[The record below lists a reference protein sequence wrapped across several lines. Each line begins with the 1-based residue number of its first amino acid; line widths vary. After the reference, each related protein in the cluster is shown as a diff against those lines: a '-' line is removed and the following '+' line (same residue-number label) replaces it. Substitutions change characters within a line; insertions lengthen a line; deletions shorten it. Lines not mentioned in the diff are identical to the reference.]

1 MKKEIIVYTTSTCK
15 YCTELKEELNK
26 EKISFTEKLEEDFK
40 DEWAQVMNTTWIPIF
55 PTILVNDNYIV
66 PRRDFQAIQQAVE
79 LIKRFSN
86 VENNITKEIRI
97 LESIKTLQFNLNSL
111 IYSFNASQNMAQKT
125 GIVGPTTKENNK
137 KE

>member
-26 EKISFTEKLEEDFK
+26 EKISFTEKLNTEFVDDWEEII
-40 DEWAQVMNTTWIPIF
+40 NTTWIPIF

-111 IYSFNASQNMAQKT
+111 IYSFNASQNMAHKT